1 MFPLIAAVLPQVA
14 QGLLGKVA
22 DAVKGHE
29 KQEVSELEG
38 QQIAANRTEE
48 GATDP
53 DDLDKKNIT
62 Y

>member
-14 QGLLGKVA
+14 QGVLGAVA

-29 KQEVSELEG
+29 EKPKLED
-38 QQIAANRTEE
+38 QQIAGTRPEE
-48 GATDP
+48 AVTDP
-53 DDLDKKNIT
+53 DDSDKKNIT